1 MTHLSWQASALL
13 FCGWMFLWF
22 ALCVFG
28 WKWILRR
35 NRNRMIN
42 LPPPKYDER
51 NSIATFKRMHTP

>member
-1 MTHLSWQASALL
+1 MSWQWGMFWL
-13 FCGWMFLWF
+13 FVSMSGFCWLVVL
-22 ALCVFG
+22 ACKLVV
-28 WKWILRR
+28 RR